1 MSSRALTYEDNK
13 PALALPDFR
22 WLISVLVAEFGKL
35 HEKGLT
41 AAFLSCLGTSMF
53 INKVFL
59 FFFSKGSLVLTKQRK
74 VTLVVAVRI

>member
-1 MSSRALTYEDNK
+1 MCEDNK

-59 FFFSKGSLVLTKQRK
+59 FFFQRIFGFNETKEGYPRCRCTNLVF
-74 VTLVVAVRI
+74 